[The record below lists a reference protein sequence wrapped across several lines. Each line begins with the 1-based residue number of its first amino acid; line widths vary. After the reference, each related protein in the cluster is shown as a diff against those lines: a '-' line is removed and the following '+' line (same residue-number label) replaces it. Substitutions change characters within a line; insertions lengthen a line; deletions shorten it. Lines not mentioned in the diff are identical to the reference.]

1 VAIERWQLLSAEHAA
16 EALACIVHLADC
28 AGIDIVP
35 AFPATTEALH
45 RGDRKAA
52 TAAWGDGGMYSR
64 GERDDRW
71 VQFVFGDID
80 LDDLLALPPRPDETG
95 DEWGSGGSR
104 VERWAERVWGTFA
117 RTARAVGESDE
128 PEVADEFDGV
138 SEVDDD

>member
-1 VAIERWQLLSAEHAA
+1 
-16 EALACIVHLADC
+16 
-28 AGIDIVP
+28 
-35 AFPATTEALH
+35 
-45 RGDRKAA
+45 
-52 TAAWGDGGMYSR
+52 
-64 GERDDRW
+64 